1 VEAVGGAGGVGVAG
15 AMEAAKTPK
24 NSSERRER
32 DAFAARARADED
44 RRAAERGM
52 RELQVRLDDAV
63 AEAAEAKNKLGLAL
77 TQGDRV
83 VQELNLVMR
92 ATGYKSTPT

>member
-1 VEAVGGAGGVGVAG
+1 
-15 AMEAAKTPK
+15 
-24 NSSERRER
+24 
-32 DAFAARARADED
+32 
-44 RRAAERGM
+44 M

-77 TQGDRV
+77 AQGDRV